1 MINIDMVNPIPASN
15 PAPVEPELGNV
26 KKIPENLSPYV
37 TFLHPWM
44 LNEVVSQ
51 IVLMLM
57 FGMLVIVTLIVLRL
71 QDLI

>member
-1 MINIDMVNPIPASN
+1 MI
-15 PAPVEPELGNV
+15 
-26 KKIPENLSPYV
+26 
-37 TFLHPWM
+37 
-44 LNEVVSQ
+44 NEVVSQ